1 MNASLLQ
8 KITLN
13 SDICH
18 GKPCVRGLR
27 YPVEFLLELLSSG
40 VSHAEI
46 LFKHKPILPL
56 KIMTSAEKLYQLI
69 QTLPESQI
77 NEVLNFAEFL
87 HQRQVTPT
95 QPQAAIPL
103 GTLTGLRGIA
113 KRLDLASGDQELQ
126 SEYTDYLT
134 QKYQ

>member
-1 MNASLLQ
+1 
-8 KITLN
+8 
-13 SDICH
+13 
-18 GKPCVRGLR
+18 
-27 YPVEFLLELLSSG
+27 
-40 VSHAEI
+40 
-46 LFKHKPILPL
+46 
-56 KIMTSAEKLYQLI
+56 MTAAEKLYQLI

-87 HQRQVTPT
+87 HQRQITPPQT
-95 QPQAAIPL
+95 QAIPL

-113 KRLDLASGDQELQ
+113 KRPELDSSDQELQ